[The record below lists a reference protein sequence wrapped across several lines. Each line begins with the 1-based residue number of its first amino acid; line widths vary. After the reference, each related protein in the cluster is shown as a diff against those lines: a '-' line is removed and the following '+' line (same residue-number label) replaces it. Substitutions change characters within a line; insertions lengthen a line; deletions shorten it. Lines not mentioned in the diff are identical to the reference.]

1 MSLHEPAVL
10 AADLG
15 TPLCPPVAL
24 LGRYR
29 GTIDLDHGPRHATQR
44 PRCGPRVNDLSV
56 PDVTARTLAIRARR
70 AHYSGTTAVYR
81 MLRLHEPAVLIIT
94 LGEDPGAA
102 CNPTSPQTRHMSPPS
117 SLPEDSTVTAQH
129 YLTVIRIKPAVR
141 IT

>member
-15 TPLCPPVAL
+15 TPLCPLVAL

-44 PRCGPRVNDLSV
+44 PRCGPRVDDLSI
-56 PDVTARTLAIRARR
+56 PDVTAWTLAIRACR
-70 AHYSGTTAVYR
+70 AHYSGTTAVYQ
-81 MLRLHEPAVLIIT
+81 MLRLHEPASART
-94 LGEDPGAA
+94 LEQLA
-102 CNPTSPQTRHMSPPS
+102 TRPVHRR
-117 SLPEDSTVTAQH
+117 DSTVAAQH

-141 IT
+141 VT